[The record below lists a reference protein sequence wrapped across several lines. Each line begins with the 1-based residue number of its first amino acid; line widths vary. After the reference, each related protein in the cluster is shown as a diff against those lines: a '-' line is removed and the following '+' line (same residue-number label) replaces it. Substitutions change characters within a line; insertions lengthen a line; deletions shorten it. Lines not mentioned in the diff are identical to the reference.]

1 MLDKICKTE
10 LKKTLEL
17 WILRLQKPNSQLEVE
32 KFGAQSIREPLV
44 GTQQGNQNRGLR
56 RNSKVC

>member
-32 KFGAQSIREPLV
+32 KFGAQSIRELI
-44 GTQQGNQNRGLR
+44 G
-56 RNSKVC
+56 RNPAGKPK